1 MNHLTTAQEEQ
12 LKNIG
17 TYLRNCREEQNRP
30 IEEIALK
37 TFIPLRLLK
46 ALEAGRF
53 EELPEPIFVQGF
65 IRRYAETLNLDSTTL
80 TQLTQSFATEVVPEP
95 SRSPDAK
102 PNMVQ
107 EASVSRSRQPD
118 WLYRQPYLL
127 YIGIGGIVAIGGLL
141 YLLNQV
147 FKPQPSIPAQES
159 PTIEQQLNPNQA
171 VVTSTPTPTVSAP
184 TFPVQV
190 TVELKGESWV
200 RVSVD
205 GKTEFEETLKQSDS
219 PKTWNAKN
227 EVKIRAGNA
236 GAVWVSLNQK
246 TAKPLGEMG
255 EVKDV
260 TFTPTQDW

>member
-1 MNHLTTAQEEQ
+1 VNHLTTAQEEQ

-17 TYLRNCREEQNRP
+17 TYLRHCREEQEKS

-37 TFIPLRLLK
+37 TFISLRSLK
-46 ALEAGRF
+46 ALEAGRC
-53 EELPEPIFVQGF
+53 EELPESVFVQGF

-80 TQLTQSFATEVVPEP
+80 LQSFATEVVSPP
-95 SRSPDAK
+95 SDSADSQAEISESTPI
-102 PNMVQ
+102 
-107 EASVSRSRQPD
+107 SRSRQPF
-118 WLYRQPYLL
+118 LL
-127 YIGIGGIVAIGGLL
+127 YIGIGGIVAIGGLV
-141 YLLNQV
+141 YLLIQV
-147 FKPQPSIPAQES
+147 LKPQPSIPDQDS
-159 PTIEQQLNPNQA
+159 PTIEQQLNPNPPT
-171 VVTSTPTPTVSAP
+171 VTSTPAPTVSDP
-184 TFPVQV
+184 NFPVQI

-205 GKTEFEETLKQSDS
+205 GKTEFEGILTEEDS

-227 EVKIRAGNA
+227 ELTIRSGNA
-236 GAVWVSLNQK
+236 GAVWVSLNQT

>member
-12 LKNIG
+12 LRNIG
-17 TYLRNCREEQNRP
+17 TYLRNCREEQEKS

-37 TFIPLRLLK
+37 TFISLRSLR
-46 ALEAGRF
+46 ALEAGRC
-53 EELPEPIFVQGF
+53 EELPEPVFVQGF

-80 TQLTQSFATEVVPEP
+80 IQSFATEVVSPP
-95 SRSPDAK
+95 SDSPDSQA
-102 PNMVQ
+102 
-107 EASVSRSRQPD
+107 EISESALISRSRQPF
-118 WLYRQPYLL
+118 LL
-127 YIGIGGIVAIGGLL
+127 YIGIGGIVAIGGLV

-159 PTIEQQLNPNQA
+159 VTIEQQLNPNQP
-171 VVTSTPTPTVSAP
+171 VVTSTPAPTVSDP
-184 TFPVQV
+184 NFPVQI
-190 TVELKGESWV
+190 TVETKGESWV

-205 GKTEFEETLKQSDS
+205 GKTEFEGILTDDDS
-219 PKTWNAKN
+219 PTTWKAKN
-227 EVKIRAGNA
+227 ELKIRSGNA
-236 GAVWVSLNQK
+236 GAVWVSLNQT